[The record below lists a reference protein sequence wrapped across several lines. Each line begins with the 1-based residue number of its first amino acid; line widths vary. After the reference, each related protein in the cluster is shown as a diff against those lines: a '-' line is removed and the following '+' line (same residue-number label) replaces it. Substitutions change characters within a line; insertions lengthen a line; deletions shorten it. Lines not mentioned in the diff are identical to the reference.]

1 MGPLLMIGTRRR
13 GLIDRDGVKIILIIR
28 RLYCAKCERIHHEL
42 PDCIV
47 PYKRH
52 CAETIEEIISSG
64 TKAEGPVKESR
75 SLQRIL
81 AWWLVMLPYFLGVLT
96 GLAEKHNTQFGDP
109 PAFKTIIRAVVN
121 SNRWNSAHSMS
132 TRSAAVP

>member
-1 MGPLLMIGTRRR
+1 M
-13 GLIDRDGVKIILIIR
+13 IDRDGVKIILIIR
-28 RLYCAKCERIHHEL
+28 RLYCQKCERIHHEL

-52 CAETIEEIISSG
+52 CAETIEEIASSG
-64 TKAEGPVKESR
+64 AKAEGPVKDSR

-81 AWWLVMLPYFLGVLT
+81 VWWLAMLPYFLGILT
-96 GLAEKHNTQFGDP
+96 GLAEKHNTQFGEV

-121 SNRWNSAHSMS
+121 SNHWNFAHLVS
-132 TRSAAVP
+132 TRSGAVP